1 MMAVFIAIVMGGII
15 TFAINGI
22 FGDMIFRNKDLE
34 KLASKRNEEVLNNLF
49 HFVDIKSGDEVKI
62 YKEIKYFM
70 ENSNGSQG
78 NNIFIVDNSGKVKL
92 THSKLGINEIDINQG
107 EGSFIDLIGEKYV
120 GRNIIRI
127 NDDNLLVLLSENYI
141 DNELNIILLG
151 AILSGIIFIML
162 IKSRVEYISNLSK
175 SVRKIAKGNL
185 ATRIE
190 LKYQNELKTLG
201 EDINYMAGELQ
212 REENY
217 QKEFITNISHDL
229 RTPLTTMLGYSKMIE
244 DGNYDNQDELK
255 KYVGIINK
263 KGQNLKLMIDEFFD
277 YSKLSSNDM
286 NIEKVLVNL
295 NEMILQ
301 LISEEEVN
309 LQMKNL
315 SIEVEL
321 EKSKIFT
328 YADPVLIYRAFE
340 NLINNA
346 IKYSKESTVIS
357 ISLKSENIEGVD
369 YGVLYVENMPDSEIT
384 KANIENLFKRL
395 YKVDKSRSN
404 EGSGL
409 GLVIT
414 KEIVKLHN
422 GVITARLKDRK
433 IILRLGLIKEEVK

>member
-277 YSKLSSNDM
+277 YSKFSSNDM

-357 ISLKSENIEGVD
+357 ISLKSENIEGIN
-369 YGVLYVENMPDSEIT
+369 YGILYVENMPDSEIT

>member
-369 YGVLYVENMPDSEIT
+369 YGVLYVENIPNSEIT

>member
-1 MMAVFIAIVMGGII
+1 MIAIFIAIVIGGII

-277 YSKLSSNDM
+277 YSKFSSNDM

-357 ISLKSENIEGVD
+357 ISLKSENIEGIN
-369 YGVLYVENMPDSEIT
+369 YGILYVENMPDSEIT